1 MGGRGVGVGIG
12 VYSYLVAIVVWI
24 GIAGSASGFNITTF
38 LGKHTEFT
46 TFNNLLTATN
56 VAGEINNRS
65 SLTILAL
72 SNAQLEPYISSFN
85 GNLPTQEVS
94 DVLRYH
100 VLLEYM
106 DWERLKTMPAAGTL
120 VTTLYQTTGRAPNNT
135 GAVNITT
142 GGNGQVR
149 IGMPVAGAGYNATI
163 DGLVDKFPYTISIV
177 RISDMI
183 FPYGFDL
190 SGSPAPTPA
199 SINVTDVLVNAMNFN
214 FLVSLMEASGVVSEF
229 DSEEAGA
236 GITIFAPSDDAFSAL
251 KPDTLQ
257 GLTAEKKAVILKYH
271 VLLSYYPLGSL
282 QTIVNPVQPTLA
294 TQAMGAGSYTL
305 NITRMDGM
313 VAVNTGIVQA
323 PVTQTV
329 FDQKPLS
336 IFGVPK
342 VLLPIEIFGTK
353 SPAPSPSPSPASAP
367 IFPVSP
373 LLSPVPVPVSPSVPV
388 PVPISTVSPLS
399 SPVSAPIRPVSPL
412 PSPASAPIRT
422 VSPLPSPVS
431 APIRPVSPLPSPVTT
446 PVSPVSPS
454 TSPLPSPVSA
464 PFSPFPV
471 KNSSVSPT
479 PARSLPTAPAYSPVI
494 AYSPSNIPLP
504 PILAPSLPPSISSP
518 PTPTTQGGSVGNAPS
533 PSPSPFA
540 LTTAKISNGALAT
553 PAAVTFGRA
562 VLGFA
567 CVVVIN
573 LLVAEV

>member
-1 MGGRGVGVGIG
+1 M
-12 VYSYLVAIVVWI
+12 VVCI
-24 GIAGSASGFNITTF
+24 GITPSASGFNITTF
-38 LGKHTEFT
+38 FWKHPEFT

-72 SNAQLEPYISSFN
+72 SNAQLEPFISSFG

-100 VLLEYM
+100 VLLEYL
-106 DWERLKTMPAAGTL
+106 DWERLKMMPAAGTL

-142 GGNGQVR
+142 GGGNNGQVR
-149 IGMPVAGAGYNATI
+149 IGMPVPGAAYNATI
-163 DGLVDKFPYTISIV
+163 DGLVDKFPYTISIA
-177 RISDMI
+177 RISAMI

-190 SGSPAPTPA
+190 SGSPAPTPVG
-199 SINVTDVLVNAMNFN
+199 INVTDVLVKAMNFN

-229 DSEEAGA
+229 ESEEAGA

-251 KPDTLQ
+251 NPETLQ

-282 QTIVNPVQPTLA
+282 QTIVNPAQPTLA

-323 PVTQTV
+323 PVTETV

-336 IFGVPK
+336 IFAVPK

-353 SPAPSPSPSPASAP
+353 SPAPSPSPSPASVP
-367 IFPVSP
+367 VFPVSP
-373 LLSPVPVPVSPSVPV
+373 SPSPVPVPVPVSP
-388 PVPISTVSPLS
+388 
-399 SPVSAPIRPVSPL
+399 VSPL
-412 PSPASAPIRT
+412 PSPVSVP

-431 APIRPVSPLPSPVTT
+431 APVFPVSPL
-446 PVSPVSPS
+446 
-454 TSPLPSPVSA
+454 TSPLSSPVSA
-464 PFSPFPV
+464 PVSPCPV
-471 KNSSVSPT
+471 KDSSVSPT
-479 PARSLPTAPAYSPVI
+479 PAHSPPIAPAYSPLI
-494 AYSPSNIPLP
+494 AFSPSNIPVP
-504 PILAPSLPPSISSP
+504 PILAPIFPPSISSP
-518 PTPTTQGGSVGNAPS
+518 PIPTTLGGPEGDTLS
-533 PSPSPFA
+533 PSPSPFP
-540 LTTAKISNGALAT
+540 LTTAKISSGAPGT

-573 LLVAEV
+573 LLEAEV

>member
-1 MGGRGVGVGIG
+1 M
-12 VYSYLVAIVVWI
+12 VVWI
-24 GIAGSASGFNITTF
+24 GIAPSASGFNITTF
-38 LGKHTEFT
+38 FWKHPEFT

-72 SNAQLEPYISSFN
+72 SNAQLEPFISSFG

-142 GGNGQVR
+142 GGNREVR
-149 IGMPVAGAGYNATI
+149 IGMPVPGAGYNATI

-183 FPYGFDL
+183 FPYGFDF
-190 SGSPAPTPA
+190 SGSPAPTPVG
-199 SINVTDVLVNAMNFN
+199 INVTDVLVKAMNFN

-353 SPAPSPSPSPASAP
+353 SPAPSPAPSPASAP
-367 IFPVSP
+367 DFPVSP
-373 LLSPVPVPVSPSVPV
+373 SPSPGQVPMPPAVLVPVPVSP
-388 PVPISTVSPLS
+388 
-399 SPVSAPIRPVSPL
+399 
-412 PSPASAPIRT
+412 

-431 APIRPVSPLPSPVTT
+431 APIYRVSPLSSPVSVPIHPVSPLPSPVSVPIA

-454 TSPLPSPVSA
+454 ASPLSSPVSA
-464 PFSPFPV
+464 PVSPFPV

-479 PARSLPTAPAYSPVI
+479 PAHSRPTVPAYSPVI

-504 PILAPSLPPSISSP
+504 PILTPTLPPSISSP
-518 PTPTTQGGSVGNAPS
+518 PTLTTQGGPVGNAPS

-540 LTTAKISNGALAT
+540 LTTAKISNGVSGT
-553 PAAVTFGRA
+553 SSAVTFGRA